1 MSLRKSPTR
10 TPAFLAANRANAQK
24 CAGPRTREGK
34 ARVARNA
41 LRLGLHACSFSLL
54 LGKSRRAW
62 DEFTRLY
69 RALDAALLPEET
81 EVELVMGTVL
91 RVWALKLGL
100 MRWAASPQERE
111 EWFAQ
116 SGGVCPAPLQLL
128 IKRPGW
134 KVRVSVYL
142 RWGRGRGGHWW
153 EPGPGWKERRARL
166 HVVVTVTASMG
177 HPLLGC
183 SRLQEVPRGIA
194 PRVVFGTKPEC
205 IRKQRGSQNVITPS
219 PIEMPSNQGAAWREP
234 RTIADALRLGQRA
247 NAGWPVPMGSREKPT
262 LPLHQDDPISRHI
275 ASAEGDLLSWL
286 RPENVVLTGPR
297 LSESEGIE
305 SWIDA
310 FVIRWEKQ
318 HGLIPK
324 KEATPH
330 EIAAG
335 VSCLGT
341 RTEQSRN
348 V

>member
-24 CAGPRTREGK
+24 CAGPRASDAKT
-34 ARVARNA
+34 RVARNA
-41 LRLGLHACSFSLL
+41 LRHGFHARSFHSL

-81 EVELVMGTVL
+81 EIELVMGTVL

-116 SGGVCPAPLQLL
+116 TGGVCPAPLQLL

-134 KVRVSVYL
+134 RVRVSVWL
-142 RWGRGRGGHWW
+142 RWGRGRGGQCWQ
-153 EPGPGWKERRARL
+153 PGPGWKERRARL
-166 HVVVTVTASMG
+166 HIVVTVTASMG

-183 SRLQEVPRGIA
+183 SRLEEVPRGIA

-205 IRKQRGSQNVITPS
+205 ARKHGGSENVITIKDS
-219 PIEMPSNQGAAWREP
+219 PRGSSRRANPAGRRPAGARSANGTGAAILAE
-234 RTIADALRLGQRA
+234 RLGPA
-247 NAGWPVPMGSREKPT
+247 AD
-262 LPLHQDDPISRHI
+262 QDDPILRHI
-275 ASAEGDLLSWL
+275 ASIEGDLLSWL
-286 RPENVVLTGPR
+286 SPENAVLTGPR

-310 FVIRWEKQ
+310 FVTRWEKQ
-318 HGLIPK
+318 HGPIPK
-324 KEATPH
+324 KEVMPD

-335 VSCLGT
+335 GSCLGT
-341 RTEQSRN
+341 RTETEPECVRKQKG
-348 V
+348 

>member
-1 MSLRKSPTR
+1 VLRSLSIDT
-10 TPAFLAANRANAQK
+10 
-24 CAGPRTREGK
+24 GPRTREGK

-166 HVVVTVTASMG
+166 HVVVMVTGSMG

-183 SRLQEVPRGIA
+183 SRLEEVPRGIA

-205 IRKQRGSQNVITPS
+205 ARKHGGSENVITIKDS
-219 PIEMPSNQGAAWREP
+219 PRGSSR
-234 RTIADALRLGQRA
+234 RA
-247 NAGWPVPMGSREKPT
+247 NPAGRRPAGARSANGTGATT
-262 LPLHQDDPISRHI
+262 LAEQVRPAPDQDDQIFHHI
-275 ASAEGDLLSWL
+275 ASIKGDLLSWL
-286 RPENVVLTGPR
+286 SPENTVLTGPR

-310 FVIRWEKQ
+310 FVTRWEKQ
-318 HGLIPK
+318 HGAIPK
-324 KEATPH
+324 KEVMPH

-335 VSCLGT
+335 VSCLD
-341 RTEQSRN
+341 TEQN
-348 V
+348 KTGMCKKTTG

>member
-10 TPAFLAANRANAQK
+10 TPALLAANRANAVK
-24 CAGPRTREGK
+24 STGPRTREGK

-81 EVELVMGTVL
+81 EIELVMGTVL

-153 EPGPGWKERRARL
+153 EPGPRWKERRARL
-166 HVVVTVTASMG
+166 HIVVTVTASMG

-183 SRLQEVPRGIA
+183 SRLEEVPRGIA

-205 IRKQRGSQNVITPS
+205 ARKHGGSENVITIKDS
-219 PIEMPSNQGAAWREP
+219 PRGSSR
-234 RTIADALRLGQRA
+234 RA
-247 NAGWPVPMGSREKPT
+247 NPAGRRPAGARSANGTGATT
-262 LPLHQDDPISRHI
+262 LAEQVRPAPDQDDQIFHHI
-275 ASAEGDLLSWL
+275 ASIKGDLLSWL
-286 RPENVVLTGPR
+286 SPENAVHRSASFRIG
-297 LSESEGIE
+297 G
-305 SWIDA
+305 
-310 FVIRWEKQ
+310 
-318 HGLIPK
+318 H
-324 KEATPH
+324 
-330 EIAAG
+330 
-335 VSCLGT
+335 
-341 RTEQSRN
+341 
-348 V
+348 